1 MDFELTED
9 QERRR
14 HALVEFARE
23 ELNDDVVGR
32 DARQEFP
39 REAWRRCA
47 AFGILGLP
55 VPAAYGGSDADPVT
69 MALAME
75 SLGYGCEDNGLLFAL
90 NAQMWSCQIP
100 IVRFGTETQRLRYL
114 PGLCD
119 GSLVAGHAMTEPGSG
134 SDAFSLTTTATDDGD
149 DYVLEGS
156 KAFVTNAPVAD
167 VLVVFATTEP
177 GTGFA
182 GIRAFLVDLPSP
194 GLTIGPPASK
204 MGLRTALMGD
214 VVLRSCRVPSDHVL
228 GRPGSGLAVFNCAME
243 WERSLILAC
252 SVGTMQRQLERCL
265 RYAKDRRQFGQ
276 PIGTFQAVSDK
287 LVDMKLRL
295 ETSRLLLY
303 QLAWSMSTGRS
314 TGLESALT
322 KLHVSES
329 FVANSLDAVQ
339 VHGGLG
345 YLSDTGVERDVRDAI
360 AGRIYSGTSEIQ
372 RSIVAR
378 HMGLG

>member
-14 HALVEFARE
+14 QALVDFARR
-23 ELNDDVVGR
+23 ELNGDVVGR

-47 AFGILGLP
+47 AFGVQGLP
-55 VPAAYGGSDADPVT
+55 VPGAYGGTGADPLSI
-69 MALAME
+69 ALAME
-75 SLGYGCEDNGLLFAL
+75 ALGYGCEDNGLLFAL

-100 IVRFGTETQRLRYL
+100 IVRFGTEAQKRRYL

-134 SDAFSLTTTATDDGD
+134 SDAFSLTTTAVRDGD
-149 DYVLEGS
+149 DFVLDGS
-156 KAFVTNAPVAD
+156 KVFVTNAPEAD
-167 VLVVFATTEP
+167 VLVVFATVDP

-182 GIRAFLVDLPSP
+182 GVTAFLVDRPSP
-194 GLTIGPPASK
+194 GLTVGPPVAK
-204 MGLRTALMGD
+204 MGLRTALMGE
-214 VVLRSCRVPSDHVL
+214 VVLHGCRVPADHVL
-228 GRPGSGLAVFNCAME
+228 GRPGAGLAVFNCAME

-252 SVGTMQRQLERCL
+252 SVGTMQRQLERCV
-265 RYAKDRRQFGQ
+265 RYAKERRQFGR
-276 PIGTFQAVSDK
+276 PIGSFQAVSDK
-287 LVDMKLRL
+287 LVDMKLRV
-295 ETSRLLLY
+295 ETSRLMLY
-303 QLAWSMSTGRS
+303 HLAWLMGTGASTAPA
-314 TGLESALT
+314 SALA
-322 KLHVSES
+322 KLHLSES
-329 FVANSLDAVQ
+329 FVATSLDAVQ

-345 YLSDTGVERDVRDAI
+345 YLTDTGLERDLRDAI

-378 HMGLG
+378 SLGL

>member
-14 HALVEFARE
+14 QALVDFARR
-23 ELNDDVVGR
+23 ELNGDVVGR

-47 AFGILGLP
+47 AFGVQGLP
-55 VPAAYGGSDADPVT
+55 VPGAYGGTDADPLSI
-69 MALAME
+69 ALAME
-75 SLGYGCEDNGLLFAL
+75 ALGYGCEDNGLLFAL

-100 IVRFGTETQRLRYL
+100 IVRFGTEAQKRRYL

-134 SDAFSLTTTATDDGD
+134 SDAFSLTTTAVRDGD
-149 DYVLEGS
+149 DFVLDGS
-156 KAFVTNAPVAD
+156 KVFVTNAPEAD
-167 VLVVFATTEP
+167 VLVVFATVDP

-182 GIRAFLVDLPSP
+182 GVTAFLVDRPSP
-194 GLTIGPPASK
+194 GLTVGPPVAK
-204 MGLRTALMGD
+204 MGLRTALMGE
-214 VVLRSCRVPSDHVL
+214 VVLHGCRVPADHVL
-228 GRPGSGLAVFNCAME
+228 GRPGAGLAVFNCAME

-252 SVGTMQRQLERCL
+252 SVGTMQRQLERCV
-265 RYAKDRRQFGQ
+265 RYAKERRQFGR
-276 PIGTFQAVSDK
+276 PIGSFQAVSDK
-287 LVDMKLRL
+287 LVDMKLRV
-295 ETSRLLLY
+295 ETSRLMLY
-303 QLAWSMSTGRS
+303 HLAWLMGTGASTAPA
-314 TGLESALT
+314 SALA
-322 KLHVSES
+322 KLHLSES
-329 FVANSLDAVQ
+329 FVATSLDAVQ

-345 YLSDTGVERDVRDAI
+345 YLTDTGLERDLRDAI

-378 HMGLG
+378 SMGL

>member
-14 HALVEFARE
+14 QALVDFARR
-23 ELNDDVVGR
+23 ELNGDVVGR

-47 AFGILGLP
+47 AFGVQGLP
-55 VPAAYGGSDADPVT
+55 VPGAYGGTGADPLSI
-69 MALAME
+69 ALAME
-75 SLGYGCEDNGLLFAL
+75 ALGYGCEDNGLLFAL

-100 IVRFGTETQRLRYL
+100 IVRFGTEAQKRRYL

-134 SDAFSLTTTATDDGD
+134 SDAFSLTTTAVRDGD
-149 DYVLEGS
+149 DFVLDGS
-156 KAFVTNAPVAD
+156 KVFVTNAPEAD
-167 VLVVFATTEP
+167 VLVVFATVDP

-182 GIRAFLVDLPSP
+182 GVTAFLVDRPSP
-194 GLTIGPPASK
+194 GLTVGPPVAK
-204 MGLRTALMGD
+204 MGLRTALMGE
-214 VVLRSCRVPSDHVL
+214 VVLHGCRVPADHVL
-228 GRPGSGLAVFNCAME
+228 GRPGAGLAVFNCAME

-252 SVGTMQRQLERCL
+252 SVGTMQRQLERCV
-265 RYAKDRRQFGQ
+265 RYAKERRQFGR
-276 PIGTFQAVSDK
+276 PIGSFQAVSDK
-287 LVDMKLRL
+287 LVDMKLRV
-295 ETSRLLLY
+295 ETSRLMLY
-303 QLAWSMSTGRS
+303 HLAWLMGTGASTAPA
-314 TGLESALT
+314 SALA
-322 KLHVSES
+322 KLHLSES
-329 FVANSLDAVQ
+329 FVATSLDAVQ

-345 YLSDTGVERDVRDAI
+345 YLTDTGLERDLRDAI

-378 HMGLG
+378 SMGL